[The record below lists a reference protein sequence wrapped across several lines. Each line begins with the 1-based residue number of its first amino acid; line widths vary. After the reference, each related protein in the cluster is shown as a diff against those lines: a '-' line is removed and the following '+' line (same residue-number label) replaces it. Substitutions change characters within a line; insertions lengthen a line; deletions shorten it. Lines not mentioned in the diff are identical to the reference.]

1 MSYIIRWLWDGIYWI
16 FQQIYNVLWGCINQV
31 ITWFLNVFFTLL
43 DYIVYFL
50 SLIILCFYYVVDWVL
65 VSSLSFLRQFSG
77 DSGIFG
83 SLANR
88 IFGQN
93 AWANINAYIDTSI
106 FNRLGLFFDMARLR
120 QNVLFFIGFLLA
132 YLVYRFIARWVRG

>member
-16 FQQIYNVLWGCINQV
+16 FQRIYNVLWGCLNSV
-31 ITWFLNVFFTLL
+31 ITWILNVFFTLL

-65 VSSLSFLRQFSG
+65 VSSLSFLSQFAG
-77 DSGIFG
+77 EGGIFG

-93 AWANINAYIDTSI
+93 AWANINVYIDTSI

-132 YLVYRFIARWVRG
+132 YIVYRFIARWVRG